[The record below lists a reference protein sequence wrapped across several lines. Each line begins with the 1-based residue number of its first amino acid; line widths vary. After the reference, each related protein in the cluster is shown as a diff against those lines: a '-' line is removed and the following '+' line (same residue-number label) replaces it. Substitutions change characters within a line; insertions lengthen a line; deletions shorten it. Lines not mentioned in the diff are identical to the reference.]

1 MFNITKKQ
9 NILALSL
16 MSSMLF
22 FAPLGNIYAKESNKI
37 EEILSMTEVGSDKI
51 TNVDFYLKEKNVGV
65 VEIHINNLD
74 ERNLIIDENEK
85 KNEFIIQIKDASLSQ
100 ELIRKMVVKDFDT
113 TVDEVDSFMKNNN
126 SIIKITTKESSDM
139 SARLRNNKLKLI
151 ISKKIEEVEKV
162 EKTKIGENVSFEFKD
177 IGIKELFRVL
187 AKYTKLNVITSNSV
201 GGNITIS
208 FDDVPFDH
216 ALEIILQSRGLEKRI
231 KNNIIYIAP
240 ANEIAALEEQRL
252 TAQNKKDEFSA
263 LESKFFQ
270 IKYAKANEIEPIVAE
285 LVTTRGKI
293 MVDTRTNKIIVK
305 DTVTSLTNI
314 ENTINKLDI
323 PITQVLIEARI
334 VIAKQSASKEL
345 GVKWGGT
352 SFDGKNYIGSKY
364 NNVNDHFGSEE
375 FQSDGSVTLS
385 NNPMVNFGAS
395 ELAPSIALGIST
407 STSLLD
413 MELSALE
420 KNGDAEVISR
430 PKILTADKKT
440 ASIKSGTQIPYQE
453 TSGNSGA
460 TTTSFKDAVML
471 LEATPQIT
479 PDGRIIMDLKVTQDS
494 VGEITD
500 GGPAIDTT
508 QIETQVLV
516 NNGETIVLGG
526 IFKEEI
532 IDDVKK
538 VPLLGDLPLIGKLFR
553 SKTESRVKQELLIF
567 ITPKLIESDP
577 FEVLN

>member
-1 MFNITKKQ
+1 MFNNKKGCK
-9 NILALSL
+9 IFALSL
-16 MSSMLF
+16 IYSSMLLTPSYSF
-22 FAPLGNIYAKESNKI
+22 SQENNRI
-37 EEILSMTEVGSDKI
+37 EEILAMTEVGSDKI
-51 TNVDFYLKEKNVGV
+51 TNIGFFLKDKGVGV
-65 VEIHINNLD
+65 VEIFIQNLD
-74 ERNLIIDENEK
+74 ERNLIIEETK
-85 KNEFIIQIKDASLSQ
+85 KNREFYIQIKDAKLSPD
-100 ELIRKMVVKDFDT
+100 LIRKMVVKDFDT
-113 TVDEVDSFMKNNN
+113 TVEDVDSFMKGNNA
-126 SIIKITTKESSDM
+126 IIRIKTKENSDM
-139 SARLRNNKLKLI
+139 SARLRNNKLRLVLTKTV
-151 ISKKIEEVEKV
+151 KEEIVE
-162 EKTKIGENVSFEFKD
+162 EATLIGEPVSFEFKD
-177 IGIKELFRVL
+177 IEIKELFRVL
-187 AKYTKLNVITSNSV
+187 AKYTNLNIITSNSV

-208 FDDVPFDH
+208 FDKVPFDE
-216 ALEIILQSRGLEKRI
+216 ALEVILQTRGLEKRI
-231 KNNIIYIAP
+231 KNNILYIAP
-240 ANEIAALEEQRL
+240 AKEITSLEEARL
-252 TAQNKKDEFSA
+252 TAQTKQDELSP

-270 IKYAKANEIEPIVAE
+270 IKYAKANEIEPIATE
-285 LVTTRGKI
+285 LLSSRGKI
-293 MVDTRTNKIIVK
+293 MVDARTNKIIIK
-305 DTVTSLTNI
+305 DTVKTLENI
-314 ENTINKLDI
+314 EDTINKLDI
-323 PITQVLIEARI
+323 PITQVLIESRI

-345 GVKWGGT
+345 GIKWGGT

-364 NNVNDHFGSEE
+364 SDIGDHFSSEE
-375 FQSDGSVTLS
+375 YQNDGSTLLS

-395 ELAPSIALGIST
+395 DSAASIALGIST

-420 KNGDAEVISR
+420 NDGDAEVISR

-440 ASIKSGTQIPYQE
+440 GTIKSGTQIPYQE

-471 LEATPQIT
+471 LEVTPQIT

-526 IFKEEI
+526 IFKEEV

-538 VPLLGDLPLIGKLFR
+538 IPLLGDIPLLGKLFR
-553 SKTESRVKQELLIF
+553 SKSESRVKQELLIF
-567 ITPKLIESDP
+567 ITPKLIENDP

>member
-1 MFNITKKQ
+1 MFNNKKGCK
-9 NILALSL
+9 IFALSL
-16 MSSMLF
+16 IYSSMLLTPSYSF
-22 FAPLGNIYAKESNKI
+22 SQENNRI
-37 EEILSMTEVGSDKI
+37 EEILAMTEVGSDKI
-51 TNVDFYLKEKNVGV
+51 TNIGFFLKDKGVGV
-65 VEIHINNLD
+65 VEIFIQNLD
-74 ERNLIIDENEK
+74 ERNLIIEETK
-85 KNEFIIQIKDASLSQ
+85 KNREFYIQIKDAKLSSD
-100 ELIRKMVVKDFDT
+100 LIRKMVVKDFDT
-113 TVDEVDSFMKNNN
+113 TVEDVDSFMKGNNA
-126 SIIKITTKESSDM
+126 IIRIKTKENSDM
-139 SARLRNNKLKLI
+139 AARLRNNKLRLVLTKTV
-151 ISKKIEEVEKV
+151 EEEIVE
-162 EKTKIGENVSFEFKD
+162 EATLIGEPVSFEFKD
-177 IGIKELFRVL
+177 IEIKELFRVL
-187 AKYTKLNVITSNSV
+187 AKYTNLNIITSNSV

-208 FDDVPFDH
+208 FDKVPFDE
-216 ALEIILQSRGLEKRI
+216 ALEVILQTRGLEKRI
-231 KNNIIYIAP
+231 KNNILYIAP
-240 ANEIAALEEQRL
+240 AKEITSLEEARL
-252 TAQNKKDEFSA
+252 TAQTKQDELSP

-270 IKYAKANEIEPIVAE
+270 IKYAKANEIEPIATE
-285 LVTTRGKI
+285 LLSSRGKI
-293 MVDTRTNKIIVK
+293 MVDARTNKIIIK
-305 DTVTSLTNI
+305 DTVKTLENI
-314 ENTINKLDI
+314 EDTINKLDI
-323 PITQVLIEARI
+323 PITQVLIESRI

-345 GVKWGGT
+345 GIKWGGT

-364 NNVNDHFGSEE
+364 SDIGDHFSSEE
-375 FQSDGSVTLS
+375 YQNDGSTLLS

-395 ELAPSIALGIST
+395 DSAASIALGIST

-420 KNGDAEVISR
+420 NDGDAEVISR

-440 ASIKSGTQIPYQE
+440 GTIKSGTQIPYQE

-471 LEATPQIT
+471 LEVTPQIT

-526 IFKEEI
+526 IFKEEV

-538 VPLLGDLPLIGKLFR
+538 IPLLGDIPLLGKLFR
-553 SKTESRVKQELLIF
+553 SKSESRVKQELLIF
-567 ITPKLIESDP
+567 ITPKLIENDP